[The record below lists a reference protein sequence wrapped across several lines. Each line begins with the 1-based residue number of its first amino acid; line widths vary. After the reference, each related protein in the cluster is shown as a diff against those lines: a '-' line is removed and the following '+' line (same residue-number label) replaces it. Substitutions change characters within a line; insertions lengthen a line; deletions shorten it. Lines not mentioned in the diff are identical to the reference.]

1 MIYVIY
7 IHEVLRTVPGVHR
20 KMSAL
25 IMNKK
30 DTPRYSIIK
39 THYQRKKNIKKLKDV
54 SGYQIM
60 GN

>member
-1 MIYVIY
+1 MKYSEQY
-7 IHEVLRTVPGVHR
+7 LVHR

-30 DTPRYSIIK
+30 DTPRYSIIE
-39 THYQRKKNIKKLKDV
+39 THYQRKRNIKKLKDV